1 MPQIH
6 SPKNQDLTHV
16 FHTCR
21 RCILTGTKPG
31 GSLVKVQLREHTA
44 KTLSAEAP
52 SHRYA
57 VIIIHGAS
65 QLQKSAAHHDAPV
78 NYI

>member
-6 SPKNQDLTHV
+6 RPENQDLTHV
-16 FHTCR
+16 FQTR
-21 RCILTGTKPG
+21 RCGILTGTKPG
-31 GSLVKVQLREHTA
+31 GSLVRAQLRERTA

-65 QLQKSAAHHDAPV
+65 QLQNIAAHHDAPV